1 MPACETGD
9 ALATT
14 TRMSMKFREGGTEMR
29 ILVAMRELLK
39 ATEQRVGLIH
49 DPEVQPQSRAGRML
63 AWKTG
68 HALATTTR
76 MSMKFREGGTRMRIL
91 VSDARVAESNG
102 AARWT
107 YTLPRRSSFGA
118 KANGPLAD
126 QGAFAPETTTRM
138 SLKFHKGGTRMSR
151 RQKQ

>member
-1 MPACETGD
+1 MLACATGD

-49 DPEVQPQSRAGRML
+49 DPEVQSQSRAGRML
-63 AWKTG
+63 ACETG
-68 HALATTTR
+68 DALATTT
-76 MSMKFREGGTRMRIL
+76 G
-91 VSDARVAESNG
+91 
-102 AARWT
+102 
-107 YTLPRRSSFGA
+107 
-118 KANGPLAD
+118 
-126 QGAFAPETTTRM
+126 
-138 SLKFHKGGTRMSR
+138 MSR

>member
-1 MPACETGD
+1 MLACETGH

-49 DPEVQPQSRAGRML
+49 DQEIQSQSRAGRML
-63 AWKTG
+63 ACEPG
-68 HALATTTR
+68 DALATTTR
-76 MSMKFREGGTRMRIL
+76 MSMKFREGGTRM
-91 VSDARVAESNG
+91 
-102 AARWT
+102 
-107 YTLPRRSSFGA
+107 
-118 KANGPLAD
+118 
-126 QGAFAPETTTRM
+126 
-138 SLKFHKGGTRMSR
+138 SR

>member
-49 DPEVQPQSRAGRML
+49 DPEIQSQSRAGRMQ
-63 AWKTG
+63 ACETG
-68 HALATTTR
+68 QALATTRR
-76 MSMKFREGGTRMRIL
+76 MSMKFREGGTRI
-91 VSDARVAESNG
+91 
-102 AARWT
+102 
-107 YTLPRRSSFGA
+107 
-118 KANGPLAD
+118 
-126 QGAFAPETTTRM
+126 
-138 SLKFHKGGTRMSR
+138 SR